1 MSDDRRPAKGRAV
14 FLPVM
19 LGSIVGIFALLFLVI
34 LTGGFFLYFLLVVG
48 AIVGVALTHYLLWG
62 RAFEARTEGDREEVA
77 VIDRAREELQHRTWT
92 PRS

>member
-1 MSDDRRPAKGRAV
+1 MSENRQPEKGRAV
-14 FLPVM
+14 LLPVM
-19 LGSIVGIFALLFLVI
+19 LGSIVGIFCLLFLVI

-48 AIVGVALTHYLLWG
+48 AIVSIALMHYLLWG
-62 RAFEARTEGDREEVA
+62 RAFEAQTEGDREEVA

>member
-34 LTGGFFLYFLLVVG
+34 LTGGFFLYFLLVRMTRG
-48 AIVGVALTHYLLWG
+48 RSWG
-62 RAFEARTEGDREEVA
+62 S
-77 VIDRAREELQHRTWT
+77 
-92 PRS
+92 P

>member
-1 MSDDRRPAKGRAV
+1 MSDDRDPAKGRAL

-19 LGSIVGIFALLFLVI
+19 LGSIVGIFCLLALVV
-34 LTGGFFLYFLLVVG
+34 LTGGFFLYFLLVIG
-48 AIVGVALTHYLLWG
+48 AIVYVGLMHYLLWG
-62 RAFEARTEGDREEVA
+62 RALETQTEGDREEVK